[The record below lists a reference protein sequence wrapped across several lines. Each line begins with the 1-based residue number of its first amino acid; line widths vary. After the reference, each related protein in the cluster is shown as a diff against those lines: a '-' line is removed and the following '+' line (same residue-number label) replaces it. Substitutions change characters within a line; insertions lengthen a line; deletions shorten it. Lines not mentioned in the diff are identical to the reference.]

1 MVDFEVY
8 EYDDKGT
15 MVEWYW
21 SDQIKKNWK
30 TWKPK
35 IEDVLLVSL
44 TGKKENG
51 RLIAEIF
58 QSVMET
64 EHPKKIKPTGIYKVR
79 R

>member
-1 MVDFEVY
+1 
-8 EYDDKGT
+8 

-44 TGKKENG
+44 TSKKENG

-58 QSVMET
+58 QSVMEI